1 MQRIARYTYALLLG
15 AAMSLTSCDKGFT
28 ELNTNPNAPVV
39 PDVDYMF
46 SQSILK
52 GNYVYDRAY
61 FYTSYIT
68 CGNYVQHFSTA
79 KEISVAGSGDKYGVY
94 DFYQS
99 FYFRYTYTNVLTT
112 LRELIDAA
120 QSPELV
126 NKKSAARIWRVLIM
140 QRITDLY
147 GDVPYSDANKGLR
160 EAILLPKYDPQEQIY
175 ADLLKELDESI
186 AAFDESKLKFGKAD
200 FLYEGSIPKWKKFG
214 YSLMLR
220 VAMRM
225 QRKDPAKAQQW
236 AAKAI
241 QGGIILDEADQAVV
255 KYSNGPQIYNNN
267 PVAWEIVNQDLQRGA
282 NGVNNTEWGKYSK
295 TFIDYLKNNNDPRL
309 SVVAVVWNGATPDN
323 TPALQKGMPNGMD
336 GKPANFGTFSEPNP
350 ATILQYSAP
359 LIVLSRAETHYL
371 LAEAIIR
378 GWAAGNAAAT
388 FKTGME
394 AAMKNWALFGAAGV
408 IPQASIDAYTAA
420 HALNTGGTLD
430 AQMNQIHTQF
440 WVASLLDEQEA
451 YANWRRTGYPVL
463 VPVNFTGNA
472 TGGTIPRRLPYSVPE
487 QGINKKHYDEAVA
500 RQGPDLLTTRM
511 WWDKQ

>member
-1 MQRIARYTYALLLG
+1 MQRFAKYTYALLLG
-15 AAMSLTSCDKGFT
+15 AALGLAACDKGFS
-28 ELNTNPNAPVV
+28 ELNTNPNAPTA

-68 CGNYVQHFSTA
+68 CGNYVQHFATA

-112 LRELIDAA
+112 LNELIRAA
-120 QSPELV
+120 ELPELV

-147 GDVPYSDANKGLR
+147 GDVPYTDANKGLSDG
-160 EAILLPKYDPQEQIY
+160 IFLPKYDPQQQIY
-175 ADLLKELDESI
+175 DGLLKELDEAI
-186 AAFDESKLKFGKAD
+186 AAMDESKIKFGKAD
-200 FLYEGSIPKWKKFG
+200 FLFEGSIPKWKKFG
-214 YSLMLR
+214 YSVMLR
-220 VAMRM
+220 VAMRLT
-225 QRKDPAKAQQW
+225 KVDAVKAREW
-236 AAKAI
+236 ATRAI
-241 QGGIILDEADQAVV
+241 QGGIILDAADQAVV
-255 KYSNGPQIYNNN
+255 KYSNGPQVYNNN

-295 TFIDYLKNNNDPRL
+295 TLIDFLKNNNDPRL
-309 SVVAVVWNGATPDN
+309 GAVAVVWNGATPD
-323 TPALQKGMPNGMD
+323 TAAALQKGMPNGTD
-336 GKPANFGTFSEPNP
+336 GKPANFVTFSEPNP

-359 LIVLSRAETHYL
+359 LIVLSRAETHFL
-371 LAEAIIR
+371 LTEAILR
-378 GWAAGNAAAT
+378 GWAGGNAAAT

-394 AAMKNWALFGAAGV
+394 AAMQNWALFGAAGV
-408 IPQASIDAYTAA
+408 ITQARIDAYTAA
-420 HALNTGGTLD
+420 HPLNTGGSFD
-430 AQMNQIHTQF
+430 VQMNQVHTQF
-440 WVASLLDEQEA
+440 WAASLLDEQEA
-451 YANWRRTGYPVL
+451 YANWRRTGYPQL
-463 VPVNFTGNA
+463 APVNFTGNA

-500 RQGPDLLTTRM
+500 RQGADLLTTRI
-511 WWDKQ
+511 WWDKP